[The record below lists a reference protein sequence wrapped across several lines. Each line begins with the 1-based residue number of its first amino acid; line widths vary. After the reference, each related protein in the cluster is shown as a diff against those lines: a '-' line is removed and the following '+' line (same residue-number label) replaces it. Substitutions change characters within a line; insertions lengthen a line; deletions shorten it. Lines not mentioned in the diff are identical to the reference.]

1 MVELL
6 LFELFTF
13 SLTVYNSGSDPSPER
28 RSFCFSTS
36 IESSRLK
43 AAIPFVGSSPGV
55 GLFEKRVALPL
66 PLGKARGVLSIVI
79 CWWDFSCSSSF
90 IGYSWPP
97 KRISFLLVFGFYFLV
112 AVVDCFFVGAGI
124 EAFFYSAFVV
134 SNGRVV
140 AANAEAFWFAPL
152 SFLILPD
159 SFFSLVCEVY

>member
-28 RSFCFSTS
+28 RSFCFSPS
-36 IESSRLK
+36 FESSRLK

-79 CWWDFSCSSSF
+79 YW
-90 IGYSWPP
+90 
-97 KRISFLLVFGFYFLV
+97 
-112 AVVDCFFVGAGI
+112 
-124 EAFFYSAFVV
+124 
-134 SNGRVV
+134 
-140 AANAEAFWFAPL
+140 
-152 SFLILPD
+152 
-159 SFFSLVCEVY
+159 